1 MPESMKT
8 QILLKFRI
16 EYTKNKEMLLVFFQE
31 CVTDYDIDITLFLY
45 IALVQ
50 KFHVSS
56 FDLRH
61 FCSSLCTY
69 RHMGIFTNVHQGS
82 YVRCNMWLDAVAM

>member
-1 MPESMKT
+1 MPESTKN

-16 EYTKNKEMLLVFFQE
+16 EYTKNKEMLLVSCFQSNKN
-31 CVTDYDIDITLFLY
+31 IDITLFLY